1 MSVEKLIF
9 EKGAPGRRAATL
21 PELDVPDYPLSSLI
35 PADYLRSEPA
45 PLPEVS
51 EIEVVRHFTHLS
63 QRNFGVDVGFYPLGS
78 CTMKYNPKLNEDVAA
93 LPGFARVHP
102 LEHESMAQG
111 ALRLLFELEGYLA
124 EISGMKRATLQP
136 AAGAHG
142 EITGLMI
149 IKAYHERR
157 HEGYRNLVL
166 IPDGAHGTN
175 PASATL
181 AGYTTIELRSD
192 TRGGVDVSHLK
203 EVLAIHGD
211 QIAALMM
218 TNPNTL
224 GLFDENIVEI
234 AELVH
239 AAGGQL
245 YYDGANANAIMGITR
260 PGDMGFDVV
269 HFNLH
274 KTCSTP
280 HGGGGPGS
288 GPVGVAEHL
297 VAFLPGPLPGYDAE
311 TATYFWED
319 AGPWSIGRVRANCG
333 NFLVLVRAYTYIR
346 FNGPDGLRHVSE
358 SAVLNAN
365 YVMRALQDDYD
376 LPFDRAC
383 MHEFVFSA
391 NRQKRQDVH
400 ALDLAKRLLDFG
412 VHPPTIYF
420 PLIVPEAV
428 MIEPT
433 ETETKDTLDEFI
445 QIMRRIARE
454 SIEEPEMVRGAPYT
468 TVVGRLDQTLAAR
481 RPNLRWGG
489 TDPATERAPSAGT
502 RV

>member
-1 MSVEKLIF
+1 
-9 EKGAPGRRAATL
+9 RAATL
-21 PELDVPDYPLSSLI
+21 PALDVPAKPLASLI
-35 PADYLRSEPA
+35 PEEYLRAEPA

-51 EIEVVRHFTHLS
+51 EVEVVRHYTHLS
-63 QRNFGVDVGFYPLGS
+63 QRNFGVDSGFYPLGS
-78 CTMKYNPKLNEDVAA
+78 CTMKYNPKINEDMAA
-93 LPGFARVHP
+93 VPGFARIHP
-102 LEHESMAQG
+102 AEDESMTQG
-111 ALRLLFELEGYLA
+111 ALQLLVELEGYLA
-124 EISGMKRATLQP
+124 EISGMKRVTLQP

-149 IKAYHERR
+149 IKAHHE
-157 HEGYRNLVL
+157 HAGQTQRNVVL

-175 PASATL
+175 PASASL
-181 AGYTTIELRSD
+181 AGYVTVELKSD
-192 TRGGVDVSHLK
+192 ARGGVDLDAL
-203 EVLAIHGD
+203 EQVLAAHEGK
-211 QIAALMM
+211 IAALMM

-234 AELVH
+234 ARRVH
-239 AAGGQL
+239 DAGGQL

-280 HGGGGPGS
+280 HGGGGPGA
-288 GPVGVAEHL
+288 GPVGVAPHL
-297 VAFLPGPLPGYDAE
+297 VPFLPGPLPARGPHGY
-311 TATYFWED
+311 YWED
-319 AGPWSIGRVRANCG
+319 AGPLSIGRVRANCG

-365 YVMRALQDDYD
+365 YVMRALQEYYD

-391 NRQKRQDVH
+391 NRQKRHDVH
-400 ALDLAKRLLDFG
+400 ALDIAKRLLDFG
-412 VHPPTIYF
+412 IHPPTIYF
-420 PLIVPEAV
+420 PLIVSEAM

-433 ETETKDTLDEFI
+433 ETETKETLDNFI
-445 QIMRRIARE
+445 AVMMQIARE
-454 SIEEPEMVRGAPYT
+454 AQDNPQQILEAPHV

-481 RPNLRWGG
+481 KPDLRWQ
-489 TDPATERAPSAGT
+489 PEKVEA

>member
-21 PELDVPDYPLSSLI
+21 PELDVPEHPVSDLI
-35 PADYLRSEPA
+35 PTDLLRDEPA

-51 EIEVVRHFTHLS
+51 EVELVRHYTHLS
-63 QRNFGVDVGFYPLGS
+63 QRNFGVDTGFYPLGS
-78 CTMKYNPKLNEDVAA
+78 CTMKYNPKINEDMAA

-102 LEHESMAQG
+102 LEHESMTQG
-111 ALRLLFELEGYLA
+111 ALQLVYELEQYLA
-124 EISGMKRATLQP
+124 EIAGMRRVTLQP

-149 IKAYHERR
+149 IKAYHESRG
-157 HEGYRNLVL
+157 EGQRNIVV

-181 AGYTTIELRSD
+181 ADYITVEVRTDR
-192 TRGGVDVSHLK
+192 RGGVDVDHLT
-203 EVLAIHGD
+203 EVLADHQGR
-211 QIAALMM
+211 IAALMM

-224 GLFDENIVEI
+224 GLFDEQVVEI
-234 AELVH
+234 ARRIH
-239 AAGGQL
+239 DAGGQL
-245 YYDGANANAIMGITR
+245 YYDGANANAILGITR

-280 HGGGGPGS
+280 HGGGGPGA
-288 GPVGVAEHL
+288 GPIGVAEHL
-297 VAFLPGPLPGYDAE
+297 VPFLPGPLPAHGPE
-311 TATYFWED
+311 GYFWED
-319 AGPWSIGRVRANCG
+319 VGPQSIGRVRANCG

-346 FNGPDGLRHVSE
+346 TNGPDGLRHVSE

-365 YVMRALQDDYD
+365 YVMRHLQDVYE
-376 LPFDRAC
+376 LPFDRTC

-391 NRQKRQDVH
+391 SRQKRHDVH
-400 ALDLAKRLLDFG
+400 ALDIAKRLLDFG
-412 VHPPTIYF
+412 MHPPTIYF
-420 PLIVPEAV
+420 PLIVPEAL

-433 ETETKDTLDEFI
+433 ETETKETLDEFI
-445 QIMRRIARE
+445 AIMRRIAQE
-454 SIEEPEMVRGAPYT
+454 AEEQPALVLEAPHVT
-468 TVVGRLDQTLAAR
+468 PVGRLDQTLAAR
-481 RPNLRWGG
+481 KPNLRWQREMV
-489 TDPATERAPSAGT
+489 ATPS
-502 RV
+502 